1 MTGVTETVET
11 YGRLMRIV
19 LMVARHVT
27 IVKNLDTKNRK
38 VCFDRLLFVIG
49 DVICFSSPNIPSVHK
64 TIGREVRLEVEAI
77 TYQSKEKER
86 NNGSMPSEELDFQR
100 IARQAREFREQE
112 EQRIAAEKEEEARRI
127 AAKKEAEREQIAK
140 RQQKYMEKEQEQRLD
155 QETEPEDNALLPS
168 ASFDSKSSKPSPGT
182 VKRRAD
188 WLRGLE
194 ADAAARRRL
203 EDEFNAL
210 LAARRKA
217 NPHEAHAVSE
227 AAVKEAMYA
236 SDDSRRSRSYSR
248 HSHSLHSVMEENEKP
263 HVFEMLETVFSG
275 DMEKESAV
283 EEADETEDAKEQET
297 IGHETIPTQ
306 KNQVEDDSIDE
317 EPGKISSPLQAS
329 PSIVQA
335 ETTEADTEKQ
345 TTKEQKFEPTTI
357 EQDDLQYGAEV
368 DPRTQAMLAED
379 DLIPTGGDFA
389 NMALSPNF
397 ADRDKKKLVLEKSIP
412 ASKNLF
418 KSKGSSNNNMDDDD
432 DLGSEAVHKEAT
444 FELPVE
450 LTENGLIFSPDTADL
465 NMMTT
470 IPPSRL
476 GGLVSGRLEGKSN
489 FGNASNAASGSA
501 SLEYKLS
508 RHSRFT
514 LGMIRG
520 CEAYHPLIMIGGR
533 LLRHGSSIGVTFYH
547 NAKFLHQMML
557 EHSLWSLSFKHSF
570 RNSNWSLSSE
580 LSRRKDLSLA
590 LKNGTKLSGMI
601 GWNLLKSNQFQAR
614 IDARP
619 KITQYRRAHL
629 YCHWQA
635 LSGPSVWN
643 FGVSLVQNLHSQI
656 ATFGLGWR
664 VFSARGLEWVLSW
677 SRGNATIRIPIVVSK
692 GLSPNATIGH
702 SLYISVAS
710 YLIQEYIAEVWGWAG
725 NGEHVDDESAET
737 NRMLAI
743 REEFL
748 TKARKDAG
756 IQKELMSRQS
766 RRKAKNEKEKD
777 GLIITKAVYQI
788 ENVEEWD
795 VTIPLQFWVSGSK
808 LVLTAGPK
816 SQLLGFYDIAASVK
830 NSRARS
836 SAKDGSQSQTP
847 SSKFPSW
854 RDICYD
860 LLDWSPRDKSRKG
873 SDVPSPTLSVWYEF
887 KGQSYE
893 TTVKD
898 REELRLP
905 AL

>member
-1 MTGVTETVET
+1 
-11 YGRLMRIV
+11 
-19 LMVARHVT
+19 
-27 IVKNLDTKNRK
+27 
-38 VCFDRLLFVIG
+38 
-49 DVICFSSPNIPSVHK
+49 
-64 TIGREVRLEVEAI
+64 
-77 TYQSKEKER
+77 
-86 NNGSMPSEELDFQR
+86 MPSGELDFQR
-100 IARQAREFREQE
+100 IARQAREFREKE

-127 AAKKEAEREQIAK
+127 AAKKEVEREQIAQ

-155 QETEPEDNALLPS
+155 QETEQEDNALLPS

-210 LAARRKA
+210 LEARRRA
-217 NPHEAHAVSE
+217 NPHEAQAVSE

-263 HVFEMLETVFSG
+263 HVFELETVFSG
-275 DMEKESAV
+275 EMVKESAR
-283 EEADETEDAKEQET
+283 ESADETEDAKEQET
-297 IGHETIPTQ
+297 IGQETIPTQ
-306 KNQVEDDSIDE
+306 KNQVDIDDIDE
-317 EPGKISSPLQAS
+317 EPGKIPNPQTAS
-329 PSIVQA
+329 PVVVEAQSIK
-335 ETTEADTEKQ
+335 DDIEKP
-345 TTKEQKFEPTTI
+345 TTKEQQFEPTTI
-357 EQDDLQYGAEV
+357 EPDDLQYGAEV

-379 DLIPTGGDFA
+379 NLIPSGGDFA
-389 NMALSPNF
+389 NMSLTPNST
-397 ADRDKKKLVLEKSIP
+397 DRDKKKLVLENSIP
-412 ASKNLF
+412 VSKKSL
-418 KSKGSSNNNMDDDD
+418 KSKGSSKNNVDDDD
-432 DLGSEAVHKEAT
+432 DLGSEVVHKEAT

-450 LTENGLIFSPDTADL
+450 LTEDGLVFSPNSADL

-470 IPPSRL
+470 IPPSRI
-476 GGLVSGRLEGKSN
+476 GGRVSGRLEGKSN
-489 FGNASNAASGSA
+489 FGNVSNTASGSA
-501 SLEYKLS
+501 SLEYKAS

-557 EHSLWSLSFKHSF
+557 EHSLWSLSFQHSF

-619 KITQYRRAHL
+619 KITEYRRAHL
-629 YCHWQA
+629 YCHWQV
-635 LSGPSVWN
+635 LSGSGVWN

-664 VFSARGLEWVLSW
+664 VFSARGLEWVISW

-692 GLSPNATIGH
+692 GLAPTSTIGH
-702 SLYISVAS
+702 SLYVSIAS
-710 YLIQEYIAEVWGWAG
+710 YLIQEYIAEVWGWVG
-725 NGEHVDDESAET
+725 NGDQVDDESAET

-743 REEFL
+743 RAEFL

-756 IQKELMSRQS
+756 IQKELMSRQA
-766 RRKAKNEKEKD
+766 RRKVKDEKEKD

-836 SAKDGSQSQTP
+836 SANDESQPKTP
-847 SSKFPSW
+847 SRQFPSW

-860 LLDWSPRDKSRKG
+860 LLDWSPQDKSRKG
-873 SDVPSPTLSVWYEF
+873 SNIPSPTLSVWYEF

-893 TTVKD
+893 ITVKD

-905 AL
+905 AV